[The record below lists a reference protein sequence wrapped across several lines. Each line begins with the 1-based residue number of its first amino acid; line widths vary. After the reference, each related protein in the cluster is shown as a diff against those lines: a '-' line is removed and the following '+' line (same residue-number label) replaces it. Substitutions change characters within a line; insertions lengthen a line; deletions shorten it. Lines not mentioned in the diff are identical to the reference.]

1 MKKMLF
7 ALVVLCAVGLASG
20 GINPDCLAGRV
31 LSDGE
36 VIRGEGGVKVQNVEY
51 GIWGQWHEDS
61 PKVANGFGGYA
72 LLDVNPDITFPLRNL
87 LPYVGEWMK
96 LPETLSARTKV
107 GVDMGVVNI
116 YDDLDFMV
124 SPLADVQMGPIYFR
138 TQYNWVSG
146 GGNTGVAQSEARVM
160 LGFCYPIK

>member
-1 MKKMLF
+1 
-7 ALVVLCAVGLASG
+7 
-20 GINPDCLAGRV
+20 
-31 LSDGE
+31 
-36 VIRGEGGVKVQNVEY
+36 
-51 GIWGQWHEDS
+51 
-61 PKVANGFGGYA
+61 
-72 LLDVNPDITFPLRNL
+72 
-87 LPYVGEWMK
+87 MK